1 MAQRGPGVTATL
13 EQAAFVVSVDT
24 ELAWGI
30 HDQGRD
36 AVEAGGPNR
45 AADERAVV
53 GSVLDLLARHDVPA
67 TWAVVGH
74 LFLGSCRRRDGRIH
88 PGVLRPSYDWH
99 DGDWFALDPGSDL
112 GSDPWW
118 YGSDIIDW
126 IRRADPPH
134 EIGSHSFSH
143 LVAGDPGCGEEVFE
157 SDLAACLDVA
167 AAADLEL
174 RSYVFSKNSIGH
186 LGVLERHGF
195 VAYRGHRPR
204 PFADAG
210 RVRGRVMRALDGLS
224 PQAGSAV
231 YPERVGGL
239 WNIPATNFYGPAART
254 DRMPFPLWVTRQVQ
268 RLELAG
274 RTRSLYHL
282 WFHPQDLLGDVDRA
296 LSGLDRILERAAAL
310 RRAGTMRTIT
320 MSRLAASLDDSL
332 PPRDP

>member
-1 MAQRGPGVTATL
+1 MPDPLEGRTAALDT
-13 EQAAFVVSVDT
+13 AAFVVSIDA

-30 HDQGRD
+30 HDQGRG
-36 AVEAGGPNR
+36 AVEALAPDR
-45 AADERAVV
+45 AQHERSVV
-53 GSVLDLLARHDVPA
+53 RSVLELLERHDVPA

-88 PGVLRPSYDWH
+88 PGVIRPAYDWH

-112 GSDPWW
+112 GSDPLW
-118 YGSDIIDW
+118 YGSDVIDM
-126 IRRADPPH
+126 IRRAHPTH

-143 LVAGDPGCGEEVFE
+143 LVAGDPGCSEEVFE
-157 SDLAACLDVA
+157 SDLAACVDVA
-167 AAADLEL
+167 GATDLEL

-195 VAYRGHRPR
+195 VAYRGDRPR
-204 PFADAG
+204 PFAAVG
-210 RVRGRVMRALDGLS
+210 GIRGSVMRAIDRLG
-224 PQAGSAV
+224 PRAGSAV
-231 YPERVGGL
+231 FPERVGGL
-239 WNIPATNFYGPAART
+239 WNIPATNFYGPTARG
-254 DRMPFPLWVTRQVQ
+254 DRTPFVIWVRRQVQ

-310 RRAGTMRTIT
+310 RRRGTMRTIT
-320 MSRLAASLDDSL
+320 MSRLAASLDSL
-332 PPRDP
+332 PTPDP

>member
-1 MAQRGPGVTATL
+1 MAQRGPGATAAL
-13 EQAAFVVSVDT
+13 ERAAFVMSVDA
-24 ELAWGI
+24 ELAWGV

-36 AVEAGGPNR
+36 AVEAVGPHR

-53 GSVLDLLARHDVPA
+53 RSVLDLLERHDVPA

-74 LFLGSCRRRDGRIH
+74 LFLGSCRRGDGLIH
-88 PGVLRPSYDWH
+88 PGVMRPAYDWH

-112 GSDPWW
+112 GSDPLW

-126 IRRADPPH
+126 IRRASPQH

-143 LVAGDPGCGEEVFE
+143 LVAGDPGCSEKVFE
-157 SDLAACLDVA
+157 SDLAACVDVA
-167 AAADLEL
+167 GAAGLAL

-195 VAYRGHRPR
+195 VAYRGDRPP
-204 PFADAG
+204 PFADIPG
-210 RVRGRVMRALDGLS
+210 VRGRVMRVLDRLS
-224 PQAGSAV
+224 PRAGSAV
-231 YPERVGGL
+231 FPERIGRL

-254 DRMPFPLWVTRQVQ
+254 DPMPFPLWVTRQVR

-274 RTRSLYHL
+274 RTQSLYHL

-296 LSGLDRILERAAAL
+296 LSGLDRILERAATL
-310 RRAGTMRTIT
+310 RRLGTMRTVT
-320 MSRLAASLDDSL
+320 MSQLAASLKDSF
-332 PPRDP
+332 PPRD